1 MNKNVKIY
9 GGIAL
14 AALLGVIIWALFF
27 RHVHTEGDGH
37 DHDHAGEKSE
47 AVSEEDAH
55 EENPNVKEVHLNEAQ
70 YKGTGLVLGGFEK
83 KNLSAVI
90 NANGYTKLPPQNQA
104 QVSVQLSGTIK
115 RINVIEGQAV
125 KAGQILATMQSMA
138 YNNLRLEREK
148 LSQELT
154 ASQTNLEYLKLE
166 FARQKELSDENV
178 NAKKVFQKVSSD
190 LQAEEGKI
198 KTLQNQIA
206 ILGQNIEI
214 GGSSTSPIINIVA
227 PISGNVTDVNVTIG
241 AAAEAGKTLFTIVD
255 NTKMHVD
262 LLVYEKDL
270 FKVKPGQNV
279 RFILTNQD
287 GSEIRGKIFSVGKSF
302 ENETKSVAVHADIL
316 NEKQMLIPGMYVNAL
331 IDIGS
336 NSVDALPVDAIVKA
350 EGREFVFVLEEETA
364 HDEEEGH
371 AHDDGHKHEEAAGSE
386 MKKEEAHDE
395 KEGHAHDDGHKH
407 EEAEG
412 KEFHFQRIE
421 VKTGTSQLGY
431 VQTTFL
437 QPLETAKNIVIKGA
451 YYLQSHLTKSE
462 GGGGHAH

>member
-1 MNKNVKIY
+1 LSKTGFIDFNFFNKMSKNQKIY

-14 AALLGVIIWALFF
+14 AALLGVIIWAMFF

-37 DHDHAGEKSE
+37 DHDHAGEKAE
-47 AVSEEDAH
+47 AAHEEGGH
-55 EENPNVKEVHLNEAQ
+55 EENPMLKEVHLNEAQ
-70 YKGTGLVLGGFEK
+70 YKATGLVLGGFEK
-83 KNLSAVI
+83 KNLSEVI

-104 QVSVQLSGTIK
+104 QVSVQLPGTIK
-115 RINVIEGQAV
+115 TIKVMEGQAV

-138 YNNLRLEREK
+138 YNNLRLDREK
-148 LSQELT
+148 LNQELT
-154 ASQTNLEYLKLE
+154 ASQSSLEFLKLE

-190 LQAEEGKI
+190 LQMEEAKI
-198 KTLQNQIA
+198 RTLQSQIA
-206 ILGQNIEI
+206 ILGQNIEF
-214 GGSSTSPIINIVA
+214 GGNSTSSVINIVA
-227 PISGNVTDVNVTIG
+227 PISGNITDVNVTIG
-241 AAAEAGKTLFTIVD
+241 AAAEVGKPLFSIVD
-255 NTKMHVD
+255 NSKMHVD

-270 FKVKPGQNV
+270 FKVKTGQNV

-316 NEKQMLIPGMYVNAL
+316 NEKQLLIPGMYVNAL

-336 NSVDALPVDAIVKA
+336 NSVDALPVDAIIKA
-350 EGREFVFVLEEETA
+350 EGREFVFVLEEEA
-364 HDEEEGH
+364 EG
-371 AHDDGHKHEEAAGSE
+371 GE
-386 MKKEEAHDE
+386 MKKEAAHDE
-395 KEGHAHDDGHKH
+395 KEGHAHDDGDKH

-431 VQTTFL
+431 VQVTAL
-437 QPLETAKNIVIKGA
+437 QPLEAKQNIVVKGA

-462 GGGGHAH
+462 GGGGHEH

>member
-1 MNKNVKIY
+1 MNKNIKIY
-9 GGIAL
+9 GSIAL

-27 RHVHTEGDGH
+27 KHEHVEGDGH
-37 DHDHAGEKSE
+37 DHDHAEGEKTE
-47 AVSEEDAH
+47 AAH
-55 EENPNVKEVHLNEAQ
+55 EEGDHEETPGVKEVHLNEAQ
-70 YKGTGLVLGGFEK
+70 YQATGLVLGGFEK
-83 KNLSAVI
+83 KNLSEVI

-104 QVSVQLSGTIK
+104 QVSVQLLGTIQSIK
-115 RINVIEGQAV
+115 VMQGQAV
-125 KAGQILATMQSMA
+125 KAGQVLATMQSMA

-148 LSQELT
+148 LNESLT
-154 ASQTNLEYLKLE
+154 ASQANLEFLKLE

-190 LQAEEGKI
+190 LQMEEAKI
-198 KTLQNQIA
+198 KTLQSQIA

-214 GGSSTSPIINIVA
+214 EGNSSSPIINITA
-227 PISGNVTDVNVTIG
+227 PISGNITDINVTIG
-241 AAAEAGKTLFTIVD
+241 AAAEVGKPLFKIVD
-255 NTKMHVD
+255 NSKMHVD

-287 GSEIRGKIFSVGKSF
+287 GSELRGKIFSVGKSF

-331 IDIGS
+331 VDVGA
-336 NSVDALPVDAIVKA
+336 NTVDALPVDAVIKA
-350 EGREFVFVLEEETA
+350 EGREFVFILEEEAKT
-364 HDEEEGH
+364 
-371 AHDDGHKHEEAAGSE
+371 
-386 MKKEEAHDE
+386 
-395 KEGHAHDDGHKH
+395 
-407 EEAEG
+407 AEG
-412 KEFHFQRIE
+412 TEFHFQRIE

-437 QPLETAKNIVIKGA
+437 QPVETAQNIVVKGA

-462 GGGGHAH
+462 GGGGHEH